1 MGSYGMLCVMCVLD
15 KFESKV
21 ITILVSLPKCIKGA
35 LDEFLNVMFK
45 KLHVELPLRK

>member
-1 MGSYGMLCVMCVLD
+1 MLCVMRVLD

-21 ITILVSLPKCIKGA
+21 GTILVSLPKCIKRM
-35 LDEFLNVMFK
+35 LDKFLNVMLK